1 MQIQIIRK
9 IDKTLQE
16 TIEQQVR
23 EVLSVNRED
32 ILVITDI
39 GEVCTYLRKRNYP
52 VVAYIHENNGQDDF
66 SNTNYAVTTLDE
78 LDNKYLEDAQKR
90 MLGIPI
96 IILNTKRC
104 FLREMTIDD
113 LDSLYTIYK
122 HPSITKYMEGLFE
135 EREKEAEYIRS
146 YIDNVYAF
154 YGLGIWIIEDR
165 VTRQIIGRAGVELK
179 DDVEGLELGFVIR
192 KEDQNKG
199 YAFEVCVAIIDYV
212 FHYYDF
218 AAIYC
223 YIEEEN
229 LASRNLCK
237 KLNFIEEKSIR
248 IENRD
253 YIKYTKY
260 RKDSNIC

>member
-90 MLGIPI
+90 MLGI
-96 IILNTKRC
+96 
-104 FLREMTIDD
+104 
-113 LDSLYTIYK
+113 
-122 HPSITKYMEGLFE
+122 
-135 EREKEAEYIRS
+135 
-146 YIDNVYAF
+146 
-154 YGLGIWIIEDR
+154 DR
-165 VTRQIIGRAGVELK
+165 
-179 DDVEGLELGFVIR
+179 
-192 KEDQNKG
+192 
-199 YAFEVCVAIIDYV
+199 
-212 FHYYDF
+212 
-218 AAIYC
+218 
-223 YIEEEN
+223 
-229 LASRNLCK
+229 
-237 KLNFIEEKSIR
+237 KSVV
-248 IENRD
+248 
-253 YIKYTKY
+253 
-260 RKDSNIC
+260 